1 MALDG
6 PTQDERGG
14 GLGKDDVDALVV
26 VNDEKAQ
33 QFQIRAEGQLASIQ
47 YAYSNGS
54 IVFVHTEVPPA
65 LEGRGIAG
73 KLARAALEFAR
84 ERKRSVIPRCPFV
97 AAYIRKHPEYQS
109 LVHPD
114 EINRVLGKP

>member
-1 MALDG
+1 MG
-6 PTQDERGG
+6 SG
-14 GLGKDDVDALVV
+14 DVDALVV
-26 VNDEKAQ
+26 ENNEKGR
-33 QFQIRAEGQLASIQ
+33 QFQVRVEGHLALIQ

-73 KLARAALEFAR
+73 KLARAALEYAR
-84 ERKRSVIPRCPFV
+84 EHKLSVIPRCPFV

-109 LVHPD
+109 LVRAD
-114 EINRVLGKP
+114 G